1 MTTARRAVIEE
12 MYDPTIGYVVAN
24 ETAPHRCL
32 QHQPEPNHINY
43 LGVEM
48 AGQQSTQILQ
58 SRVNLALSILDH
70 REYSPENWNIALA
83 ALKGASI
90 TDLMDPPGDA

>member
-1 MTTARRAVIEE
+1 

-24 ETAPHRCL
+24 ETAPAGNRGL
-32 QHQPEPNHINY
+32 TATAVKER
-43 LGVEM
+43 VM
-48 AGQQSTQILQ
+48 ADHQSTQILQ

-70 REYSPENWNIALA
+70 REYSPSNWELALA

>member
-1 MTTARRAVIEE
+1 
-12 MYDPTIGYVVAN
+12 MYDHTIGCVVAN

-32 QHQPEPNHINY
+32 QHQPEPDHLNC

-48 AGQQSTQILQ
+48 AEHQSTQILQ

-70 REYSPENWNIALA
+70 REYSPANWDLALA

-90 TDLMDPPGDA
+90 EALMDPPSGDA